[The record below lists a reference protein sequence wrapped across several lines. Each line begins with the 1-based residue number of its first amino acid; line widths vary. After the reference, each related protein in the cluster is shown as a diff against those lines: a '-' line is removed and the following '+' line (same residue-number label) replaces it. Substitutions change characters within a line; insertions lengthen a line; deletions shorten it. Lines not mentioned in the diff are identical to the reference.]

1 MKKLYRTVFAVFLLM
16 VFPCIMLQA
25 EESATLPVE
34 AVEPAIAVKEGVI
47 ATTVENRLPQGVGT
61 QFSATVGVLY
71 CFTSVSGAGEETSII
86 HTWYYQDKK
95 VAEVV
100 LPVRSILW
108 RTWSS
113 KKIMPEWKGD
123 WKVAV
128 TSEDGTLLT
137 TIPFTIE

>member
-16 VFPCIMLQA
+16 SAPASMLQA
-25 EESATLPVE
+25 EETENLPAE
-34 AVEPAIAVKEGVI
+34 ALQPAIVVKEGVI
-47 ATTVENRLPQGVGT
+47 ATTVENRLPSGVGT
-61 QFSATVGVLY
+61 QFPATVGMLY
-71 CFTSVSGAGEETSII
+71 CFTNVSGAEGDTSIS
-86 HTWYYQDKK
+86 HTWYYQEEKM
-95 VAEVV
+95 AQVV

-113 KKIMPEWKGD
+113 KTILPAWQGN

-128 TSEDGTLLT
+128 TAEDGTLLT

>member
-1 MKKLYRTVFAVFLLM
+1 MNKLYRTVFIVFLLM
-16 VFPCIMLQA
+16 ASPCIVIQA
-25 EESATLPVE
+25 EESANLPAEVTQSSLT
-34 AVEPAIAVKEGVI
+34 IKEGVV
-47 ATTVENRLPQGVGT
+47 ATTVENRLPHGVEK
-61 QFSATVGVLY
+61 QFPATVGTLY
-71 CFTSVSGAGEETSII
+71 CFTTVNGAEADTSIS

-95 VAEVV
+95 MAQVV

-113 KKIMPEWKGD
+113 KTILPEWKGD

-128 TSEDGTLLT
+128 TAEDGMLLE